1 MDGAMVDLL
10 IQNIT
15 TLKDLSPAQLVA
27 IVAALKAYDD
37 PASAKWRQD
46 EITAIE
52 AKGWTTAGLGAM
64 SLASGQVQ
72 LKKCP

>member
-37 PASAKWRQD
+37 PASAK
-46 EITAIE
+46 
-52 AKGWTTAGLGAM
+52 
-64 SLASGQVQ
+64 
-72 LKKCP
+72 

>member
-1 MDGAMVDLL
+1 MVDLL

-15 TLKDLSPAQLVA
+15 KLKDLSPAQLAA

-52 AKGWTTAGLGAM
+52 AKDWATAGLGAM
-64 SLASGQVQ
+64 SLVSGQIK